1 LTSVRKFKLK
11 SNVHFY
17 IFDNIL
23 LMKKRRKSQ
32 GGRPLVESRAEATVE
47 EIHPVAVIPSVPPT
61 TVEFLQVMHLYGRR
75 VCYLP

>member
-1 LTSVRKFKLK
+1 
-11 SNVHFY
+11 
-17 IFDNIL
+17 
-23 LMKKRRKSQ
+23 MKQRRKSQ